1 MSERLARLPAAA
13 PGRTSRLV
21 WAVVLLLFATG
32 IAGWATGTI
41 VGGVVALWSFSACAI
56 GLALV
61 LPLPYALASPLYMGI
76 AGWLIDMLPFV
87 ILIGWTAAVLRW
99 VYALLETRR
108 LPRGERWMWL
118 PVFLAIWTGL
128 GVLVITS
135 LDFKHFLLLLGIQV
149 IASASLLLV
158 VDQLTD
164 LEARSQLASGVV
176 GFIVLLSIAVFLQ
189 WVGIPIDELRNS
201 ETRVRVE
208 AAYGVDAFPNNIGM
222 IKYARSVKAG
232 NRELN
237 RALDR
242 LAQKQPAMPD
252 FDAFQPK
259 FQAFENHLVVR
270 FEGSAR
276 QVEDELKSID
286 VELLYDNIGLVP
298 ANTVPRMRS
307 FPRNALTYAG
317 ICAALLPLAFF
328 LSWTGTG
335 RRKALGWLGVAASL
349 FGAAFSLARGAW
361 IAILIGLVYL
371 FVDGSV
377 NRRQKTDVAIAVL
390 VAALVLT
397 VVFLFRYG
405 VDPVTGRAGG
415 GASVS
420 TREDLYQDTLQILK
434 GDAIYIALG
443 YGTERPRTESG
454 TTREGTRY
462 VPPAGTHSTYLNYL
476 FRTGVPGAL
485 AILGLYGVAWLHAR
499 AAAHHK
505 AGQERLFSTMAA
517 AGVVIAAA
525 HAVILS
531 LYVEPIYM
539 LTISLLLG
547 LAMAGNLDLPVPV
560 LPWRKRTETA

>member
-1 MSERLARLPAAA
+1 MLDRLARLPAET
-13 PGRTSRLV
+13 PGRTSRLL
-21 WAVVLLLFATG
+21 WAAALATFATG
-32 IAGWATGTI
+32 IVGWATGTL
-41 VGGVVALWSFSACAI
+41 VGGVAALWSFSACAI
-56 GLALV
+56 ALALV

-87 ILIGWTAAVLRW
+87 ILVGWTAVVLRW
-99 VYALLETRR
+99 VFALLGARR
-108 LPRGERWMWL
+108 LPHGDRWRWL
-118 PVFLAIWTGL
+118 PLFLVIWTGL

-149 IASASLLLV
+149 IASGSILLV
-158 VDQLTD
+158 ADRLSD
-164 LEARSQLASGVV
+164 LEARSQLVSGVV

-189 WVGIPIDELRNS
+189 WVGVPIDELRKT

-232 NRELN
+232 NRELKT
-237 RALDR
+237 ALGR
-242 LAQKQPAMPD
+242 LAENNPAIPE
-252 FDAFQPK
+252 FVAFQPR
-259 FQAFENHLVVR
+259 FQAFENSLVVR

-276 QVEDELKSID
+276 MVEDELKSID
-286 VELLYDNIGLVP
+286 VELLYDNIGLAP

-317 ICAALLPLAFF
+317 ISAALLPLAFF
-328 LSWTGTG
+328 LSWTGRGSRRAIG
-335 RRKALGWLGVAASL
+335 RLGVAACL

-361 IAILIGLVYL
+361 IAILIGIVYL
-371 FVDGSV
+371 LVDGAIT
-377 NRRQKTDVAIAVL
+377 RRQKTDVAIACL
-390 VAALVLT
+390 VGALVLT
-397 VVFLFRYG
+397 VVFLFKYG

-415 GASVS
+415 GASIR
-420 TREDLYQDTLQILK
+420 TREDLYRDTLQILK

-505 AGQERLFSTMAA
+505 EGKERLFSTMAA

>member
-1 MSERLARLPAAA
+1 MLDRLARLPAET
-13 PGRTSRLV
+13 PGRTSRLL
-21 WAVVLLLFATG
+21 WAAALATFATG
-32 IAGWATGTI
+32 IVGWATGTL
-41 VGGVVALWSFSACAI
+41 VGGVAALWSFSACAI
-56 GLALV
+56 ALALV

-87 ILIGWTAAVLRW
+87 ILVGWTAVVLRW
-99 VYALLETRR
+99 VFALLGARR
-108 LPRGERWMWL
+108 LPYGDRWRWL
-118 PVFLAIWTGL
+118 PLFLVIWTGL

-149 IASASLLLV
+149 IASGSILLV
-158 VDQLTD
+158 ADRLSD
-164 LEARSQLASGVV
+164 LEARSQLVSGVV

-189 WVGIPIDELRNS
+189 WVGVPIDELRKT

-232 NRELN
+232 NRELKT
-237 RALDR
+237 ALGR
-242 LAQKQPAMPD
+242 LAENNPAIPE
-252 FDAFQPK
+252 FVAFQPR
-259 FQAFENHLVVR
+259 FQAFENSLVVR

-276 QVEDELKSID
+276 MVEDELKSID
-286 VELLYDNIGLVP
+286 VELLYDNIGLAP

-317 ICAALLPLAFF
+317 ISAALLPLAFF
-328 LSWTGTG
+328 LSWTGRGSRRAIG
-335 RRKALGWLGVAASL
+335 RLGVAACL

-361 IAILIGLVYL
+361 IAILIGIVYL
-371 FVDGSV
+371 LVDGAIT
-377 NRRQKTDVAIAVL
+377 RRQKTDVAIACL

-397 VVFLFRYG
+397 VVFLFKYG

-415 GASVS
+415 GASIR
-420 TREDLYQDTLQILK
+420 TREDLYRDTLQILK

-505 AGQERLFSTMAA
+505 EGKERLFSTMAA